1 VEYLTRWTHQD
12 TYFNGLRSEAVI
24 NITGENVTSQPDLT
38 SGRTTNTLRVYFRD
52 YTPIYRKPEQ
62 PIEQAAI
69 GVVEIPG
76 WLWADYH
83 EALNRFERLQQAMDR
98 YDPEFRQQ
106 S

>member
-1 VEYLTRWTHQD
+1 M
-12 TYFNGLRSEAVI
+12 
-24 NITGENVTSQPDLT
+24 TSQPDLT
-38 SGRTTNTLRVYFRD
+38 SGRATEIPYHLKVYFRD
-52 YTPIYRKPEQ
+52 YTPLYRKPEQ

-98 YDPEFRQQ
+98 FDPEFK
-106 S
+106 